1 MKKIFATLLITG
13 FLISC
18 GGDKKTASIDKAIAA
33 KDINKLKEARIA
45 IQKEYD
51 IIGAQLVQIDA
62 ALSELDT
69 VNKVALV
76 TTTTIKDT
84 AFTHYIDIQGNIET
98 KENVIIYPEFSG
110 TLTQVL
116 VTSGQKVT
124 KGQLLARIDDGG
136 LSNQLAQMETQ
147 AALAKTTFERQQNL
161 WNQKIGSEIQ
171 YLQAKT
177 NYEAQLKAVAQMKAQ
192 LAKTIVRAPFSGVI
206 DEVIT
211 EKGQVVAP
219 GQPLMRIVNLSNM
232 YVASNIPENFI
243 GKIKNG
249 ASVEVFIK
257 SIGKTVTGKVRQ
269 VGNYINPNNRNFSIE
284 IAVPNQDNLL
294 RPNQVAVLKIA
305 DYTKANA
312 VLIPESIVT
321 ENASGEKIVY
331 TINSQSK
338 KAVAV
343 KKEIKTG
350 LTSGANIEVL
360 EGLANGDVVII
371 EGARSVQ
378 DGDAVEVV
386 KK

>member
-18 GGDKKTASIDKAIAA
+18 GGDKKTASIEKAIAA

-51 IIGAQLVQIDA
+51 IIGAQLAQIDV

-69 VNKVALV
+69 VKKVALV

-84 AFTHYIDIQGNIET
+84 VFTHYIDIQGNVET

-232 YVASNIPENFI
+232 YVGANIPENFI

-249 ASVEVFIK
+249 ASVDVFIK

-305 DYTKANA
+305 DYNKANA
-312 VLIPESIVT
+312 ILIPESIVT

-338 KAVAV
+338 KTVAV
-343 KKEIKTG
+343 KKVVKTG

-360 EGLANGDVVII
+360 EGLTNGDVVII

-378 DGDAVEVV
+378 EGDAIEVV

>member
-18 GGDKKTASIDKAIAA
+18 GGDKKTASIEKAIAA

-51 IIGAQLVQIDA
+51 IIGAQLAQIDA

-69 VNKVALV
+69 VKKVALV

-84 AFTHYIDIQGNIET
+84 VFTHYIDIQGNVET

-192 LAKTIVRAPFSGVI
+192 LEKTIVRAPFSGVI

-232 YVASNIPENFI
+232 YVGANIPENFI

-249 ASVEVFIK
+249 ASVDVFIK

-312 VLIPESIVT
+312 ILIPESIVT

-338 KAVAV
+338 KTVAV
-343 KKEIKTG
+343 KKVVKTG

-360 EGLANGDVVII
+360 EGLTNGDVVII

-378 DGDAVEVV
+378 EGDAIEVV

>member
-257 SIGKTVTGKVRQ
+257 SIGKTVTGNVRQ

-312 VLIPESIVT
+312 ILIPESIVT

-343 KKEIKTG
+343 KKAVKTG

-360 EGLANGDVVII
+360 EGLTTGDVVII

>member
-269 VGNYINPNNRNFSIE
+269 VGNYINPNNRNFF
-284 IAVPNQDNLL
+284 Q
-294 RPNQVAVLKIA
+294 LKTH
-305 DYTKANA
+305 Y
-312 VLIPESIVT
+312 
-321 ENASGEKIVY
+321 SGKY
-331 TINSQSK
+331 QNFQ
-338 KAVAV
+338 
-343 KKEIKTG
+343 IK
-350 LTSGANIEVL
+350 
-360 EGLANGDVVII
+360 
-371 EGARSVQ
+371 
-378 DGDAVEVV
+378 
-386 KK
+386 

>member
-1 MKKIFATLLITG
+1 MKKIFVTLLITG

-33 KDINKLKEARIA
+33 KDINKLKEARMA

-51 IIGAQLVQIDA
+51 IIGAQLAQIDA
-62 ALSELDT
+62 VLSELDT
-69 VNKVALV
+69 VKKVALV

-84 AFTHYIDIQGNIET
+84 VFTHYIDIQGNVET

-219 GQPLMRIVNLSNM
+219 GQQLMRIVNLSNM

-321 ENASGEKIVY
+321 ENALGEKIVY

-386 KK
+386 NK

>member
-18 GGDKKTASIDKAIAA
+18 GGDKKTASIEKAIAA

-51 IIGAQLVQIDA
+51 IIGAQLAQIDA

-69 VNKVALV
+69 VKKVALV

-84 AFTHYIDIQGNIET
+84 VFTHYIDIQGNVET

-232 YVASNIPENFI
+232 YVGANIPENFI

-249 ASVEVFIK
+249 ASVDVFIK

-305 DYTKANA
+305 DYNKANA
-312 VLIPESIVT
+312 ILIPESIVT

-338 KAVAV
+338 KTVAV
-343 KKEIKTG
+343 KKVVKTG

-360 EGLANGDVVII
+360 EGLTNGDVVII

-378 DGDAVEVV
+378 EGDAIEVV

>member
-1 MKKIFATLLITG
+1 MKKIFVTLLITG

-33 KDINKLKEARIA
+33 KDINKLKEARMA

-51 IIGAQLVQIDA
+51 IIGAQLAQIDA
-62 ALSELDT
+62 VLSELDT
-69 VNKVALV
+69 VKKVALV

-84 AFTHYIDIQGNIET
+84 VFTHYIDIQGNVET

-177 NYEAQLKAVAQMKAQ
+177 NYEAQVKAVAQMKAQ
-192 LAKTIVRAPFSGVI
+192 LAKTTVRAPFSGVI

-232 YVASNIPENFI
+232 YVAANIPENFI
-243 GKIKNG
+243 GKINNG

-321 ENASGEKIVY
+321 ENALGEKIVY

>member
-18 GGDKKTASIDKAIAA
+18 GGDKKTASIEKAIAA

-51 IIGAQLVQIDA
+51 IIGAQLAQIDA

-69 VNKVALV
+69 VKKVALV

-84 AFTHYIDIQGNIET
+84 VFTHYIDIQGNVET

-232 YVASNIPENFI
+232 YVAANIPENFI

-312 VLIPESIVT
+312 ILIPESIVT

-338 KAVAV
+338 KAIAV
-343 KKEIKTG
+343 KKVVKAG

>member
-1 MKKIFATLLITG
+1 MKKIFVTLLITG

-33 KDINKLKEARIA
+33 KDINKLKEARMA

-51 IIGAQLVQIDA
+51 IIGAQLAQIDA
-62 ALSELDT
+62 VLSELDT
-69 VNKVALV
+69 VKKVALV

-84 AFTHYIDIQGNIET
+84 VFTHYIDIQGNVET

-177 NYEAQLKAVAQMKAQ
+177 NYEAQVKAVAQMKAQ
-192 LAKTIVRAPFSGVI
+192 LAKTTVRAPFSGVI

-232 YVASNIPENFI
+232 YVAANIPENFI
-243 GKIKNG
+243 GKINNG

-305 DYTKANA
+305 DYTKENA
-312 VLIPESIVT
+312 ILIPESIVT
-321 ENASGEKIVY
+321 ENALGEKIVY

>member
-1 MKKIFATLLITG
+1 MKKIFVTLLITG

-33 KDINKLKEARIA
+33 KDINKLKEARMA

-51 IIGAQLVQIDA
+51 IIGAQLAQIDA
-62 ALSELDT
+62 VLSELDT
-69 VNKVALV
+69 VKKVALV

-84 AFTHYIDIQGNIET
+84 VFTHYIDIQGNVET

-110 TLTQVL
+110 TLKQVL

-177 NYEAQLKAVAQMKAQ
+177 NYEAQVKAVAQMKAQ
-192 LAKTIVRAPFSGVI
+192 LAKTTVRAPFSGVI

-232 YVASNIPENFI
+232 YVAANIPENFI
-243 GKIKNG
+243 GKINNG

-321 ENASGEKIVY
+321 ENALGEKIVY

-378 DGDAVEVV
+378 DGDVVEVV

>member
-1 MKKIFATLLITG
+1 MKKIFVTLLITG

-33 KDINKLKEARIA
+33 KDINKLKEARMA

-51 IIGAQLVQIDA
+51 IIGAQLAQIDA
-62 ALSELDT
+62 VLSELDT
-69 VNKVALV
+69 VKKVALV

-84 AFTHYIDIQGNIET
+84 VFTHYIDIQGNVET

-110 TLTQVL
+110 TLKQVL

-177 NYEAQLKAVAQMKAQ
+177 NYEAQVKAVAQMKAQ
-192 LAKTIVRAPFSGVI
+192 LAKTTVRAPFSGVI

-232 YVASNIPENFI
+232 YVAANIPENFI
-243 GKIKNG
+243 GKINNG

-321 ENASGEKIVY
+321 ENALGEKIVY

>member
-69 VNKVALV
+69 VKKVALV

>member
-69 VNKVALV
+69 VKKVALV

-257 SIGKTVTGKVRQ
+257 SIGKTVTGNVRQ

>member
-69 VNKVALV
+69 VKKVALV

-84 AFTHYIDIQGNIET
+84 AFIHYIDIQGNIET

-312 VLIPESIVT
+312 ILIPESIVT

-343 KKEIKTG
+343 KKAVKTG

-360 EGLANGDVVII
+360 EGLTTGDVVII

>member
-343 KKEIKTG
+343 KKAVKTG

-360 EGLANGDVVII
+360 EGLTTGDVVII

>member
-69 VNKVALV
+69 VKKVALV

-84 AFTHYIDIQGNIET
+84 AFIHYIDIQGNIET